1 MRILAHTSPLML
13 SVRSP
18 MEQMPTQNLTRFEKF
33 EKFCFK
39 TYFFQ
44 REFVDYDA
52 LVMNGSIHAYFE
64 YKRLFIEAE
73 VKLDFADIE
82 DLSRSATDIKVLI
95 C

>member
-1 MRILAHTSPLML
+1 
-13 SVRSP
+13 
-18 MEQMPTQNLTRFEKF
+18 
-33 EKFCFK
+33 
-39 TYFFQ
+39 
-44 REFVDYDA
+44 
-52 LVMNGSIHAYFE
+52 MNGSIHAYFE